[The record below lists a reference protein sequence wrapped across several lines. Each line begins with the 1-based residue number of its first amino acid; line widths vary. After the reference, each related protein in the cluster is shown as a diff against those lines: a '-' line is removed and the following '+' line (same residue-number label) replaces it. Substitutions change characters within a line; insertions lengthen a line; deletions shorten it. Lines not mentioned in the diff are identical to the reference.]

1 MLCDRDNLSPLKE
14 FRDISSRVLSV
25 AKTGL
30 VGNALTTEEAP
41 LPRPHSAPPTGQTRK
56 NQAARK
62 KRTAEA
68 DRNYHLVQGRSVLP
82 QLIATEFLRVRRR
95 RATWRTSGHANAT
108 LVASAVRTS
117 TTIS

>member
-68 DRNYHLVQGRSVLP
+68 NRNYHLVQRRFVP

-95 RATWRTSGHANAT
+95 ATWRTPGHANAT
-108 LVASAVRTS
+108 LVASVVRTS